1 MSRIAVRCELFVT
14 FCHFSVVNFPSN
26 PSKRRFNMS
35 RCLSFTW
42 TFENEFQK
50 TPFANTF
57 ARVASACRHMVV
69 TTLSKK
75 FARTYRVIRRF
86 PIGGRTYRAVSIG
99 LDWRVALHLEFCLNQ
114 SLNYSKDHSG
124 CDAKHEHSVGC
135 FQGAQESPAG
145 RDPDAAVSD
154 RRVRG

>member
-69 TTLSKK
+69 TTLSKEVCPHVPCDTT
-75 FARTYRVIRRF
+75 FAY
-86 PIGGRTYRAVSIG
+86 
-99 LDWRVALHLEFCLNQ
+99 WW
-114 SLNYSKDHSG
+114 
-124 CDAKHEHSVGC
+124 
-135 FQGAQESPAG
+135 
-145 RDPDAAVSD
+145 
-154 RRVRG
+154 